1 MARIIASE
9 KEINLMYPESQ
20 HMHRRLIETV
30 QSGIFLAEAK
40 GKLIYVNHA
49 FAAMLGYNIKDE
61 VVGLNFV
68 EVLFTDAEEKKV
80 FLNTMRAAGSAREF
94 EARHKK
100 ADGSEVILSVT
111 SNHIYNDQGEVIG
124 AEGVI
129 GDVTQKR
136 MLEEALVTEKRKL
149 EQILGFDEDI
159 GLIRDYD
166 PLVEFIM
173 ERTSAI
179 LEARRCS
186 LMLMDESGRELLI
199 KAAVGMEERI
209 IKECRMKLGESVA
222 GFVAQS
228 RAPILVK
235 NIEYDERFK
244 RASKLYYLSRSFI
257 SVPLILE
264 DKLIGVINVTDKHKA
279 KNFDEIDLRILGA
292 LAREVAVAVE
302 NVKLY
307 KQLSFLTITDP
318 LTLIY
323 NYRQFAQ
330 SLNYEIK
337 RCQRSQGNLCLIM
350 MDIDD
355 FKLYND
361 TFGHPEGDALL
372 KDIGRILKSQLRE
385 TDIVC
390 RYGGDEFAVILPD
403 IAADGARTAAE
414 KIRRAVENTS
424 FQMKVTLSLGI
435 AAYTPGLVQSE
446 LILKADRALYQA
458 KHEGKNRIA
467 VQP

>member
-9 KEINLMYPESQ
+9 KEINLMNPESQ

-49 FAAMLGYNIKDE
+49 FAAMLGCNIKDE

-68 EVLFTDAEEKKV
+68 EVLFTDEEEKKV
-80 FLNTMRAAGSAREF
+80 FLNAMRATGSAREF

-124 AEGVI
+124 TEGVI
-129 GDVTQKR
+129 GDVTRKR

-186 LMLMDESGRELLI
+186 LMLLDESGRELLI
-199 KAAVGMEERI
+199 RAAVGMEERI

-228 RAPILVK
+228 RTPILVK

-264 DKLIGVINVTDKHKA
+264 DKLIGVINVTDKHKG

-302 NVKLY
+302 NVKFY

-323 NYRQFAQ
+323 NYRQFVQ

-337 RCQRSQGNLCLIM
+337 RCQRSQGNLCMIM

-390 RYGGDEFAVILPD
+390 RYGGDEFALILPD

-414 KIRRAVENTS
+414 KIRRVVENTS